1 MLTRPHATLAPFSFN
16 PIAPPT
22 MIENKPRPVTL
33 PVIFVLGRPGRGRK
47 IVSSGPHNELW
58 REARCERAGLGLF
71 FPSV

>member
-1 MLTRPHATLAPFSFN
+1 MLTRPHATLAPLSFN

-22 MIENKPRPVTL
+22 MTENKPRPVAL
-33 PVIFVLGRPGRGRK
+33 PVIFVLGRPRQK
-47 IVSSGPHNELW
+47 DCSGPHNELW